1 MILPAVGLLATPD
14 PIGRTP
20 TYHAGVTGTA
30 DRWWIVL
37 VVAIAAVLRLSF
49 LYPGVW
55 QQPWTPHHF
64 DEHVLPYEALGLWE
78 GVTPREVGWPAGPFR
93 LVLSAAY
100 AVRLMADEGGAL
112 ASAQSPEAAMATV
125 ARWNGRRVADGA
137 PLYQIG
143 RTLSAVI
150 GLLQVVFA
158 MLAARAWLGRG
169 SMPIA
174 GALAAVSPLAV
185 THSQLVLADMAGACF
200 ATLLLVLIPRVVA
213 GARLAPWLGVVAGL
227 AAASKFH
234 FGIWLLAPVA
244 ALWTTGPD
252 AIPRRERWAATVAL
266 LVSSGLVLVAFVP
279 WLWTNA
285 PLGLKEFAGV
295 VLVKAGGGADGAAFM
310 FNAAKVLGGLGAG
323 ILLGA
328 IVGARPLVR
337 QRGALG
343 GGLLALAALAVGLLC
358 ASAIVFD
365 RYGLVVLPAL
375 TLTATAGWQSIG
387 GRWPRLAS
395 ALPVALVLLGLPQS
409 WLALG
414 EFRHI
419 NSYHAAHVWM
429 VARLPDRASVVI
441 YSEDNQYL
449 PRTSAQLA
457 ECEAYV
463 RSETAYRE
471 KWATNG
477 VVVPPGSGMPM
488 RLAVIND
495 ELFHGYWC
503 SRELLSLQS
512 RAFVVHRFHA
522 APRFQTLD
530 VPTLER
536 EFRAGLTDPAR
547 GFDAVLVHW
556 PLFPD
561 LRPIVTFET
570 PRGPALHLY
579 ARPGLRVRDRLDP

>member
-1 MILPAVGLLATPD
+1 LTL
-14 PIGRTP
+14 
-20 TYHAGVTGTA
+20 
-30 DRWWIVL
+30 DRLSIAL
-37 VVAIAAVLRLSF
+37 VMVIAASLRLSF
-49 LYPGVW
+49 YVPGVW

-64 DEHVLPYEALGLWE
+64 DEHVLPYEAVALWE

-93 LVLSAAY
+93 LALSAAY
-100 AVRLMADEGGAL
+100 AGRLMADEGGAL

-125 ARWNGRRVADGA
+125 ARWSGRRVADGA

-200 ATLLLVLIPRVVA
+200 ATLLLVLIPRVGA
-213 GARLAPWLGVVAGL
+213 DARLAPWLGVVAGL

-234 FGIWLLAPVA
+234 FGIWLLLPVA
-244 ALWTTGPD
+244 ALWTRRPD
-252 AIPRRERWAATVAL
+252 AIPRREQWAATVAL
-266 LVSSGLVLVAFVP
+266 LVSFGLVLVAFVP
-279 WLWTNA
+279 WLWINA

-295 VLVKAGGGADGAAFM
+295 VLVKAGGGAGGAAAFVS
-310 FNAAKVLGGLGAG
+310 NAVKVLGGLGVLM
-323 ILLGA
+323 LLGA

-337 QRGALG
+337 QWGALG
-343 GGLLALAALAVGLLC
+343 GAVLALTVLAVGLMC

-365 RYGLVVLPAL
+365 RYGLVVLPGL
-375 TLTATAGWQSIG
+375 TLAATAGWQSVG

-395 ALPVALVLLGLPQS
+395 VLPIVLVLLGLPQA
-409 WLALG
+409 WRALEG
-414 EFRHI
+414 FRHI
-419 NSYHAAHVWM
+419 NSYHAAHAWM
-429 VARLPDRASVVI
+429 IARLPDRASVVI

-449 PRTSAQLA
+449 PRTAAQLA
-457 ECEAYV
+457 ECEAHV
-463 RSETAYRE
+463 GSDTAYRE

-503 SRELLSLQS
+503 SRELLSPQS
-512 RAFVVHRFHA
+512 PAFVVHRFHA

-556 PLFPD
+556 LLFPD

-570 PRGPALHLY
+570 PQGPALHLY
-579 ARPGLRVRDRLDP
+579 ARSGVTLRDRLDP